1 MKKALDEIVVE
12 TLNDYIKAAGLKQK
26 ELADL
31 LKWSPQDLN
40 DVLKK
45 RKAIGA
51 YRMTHL
57 MTTLG
62 DQFSQDLLQRL
73 GSKKV
78 LPEKVAEQ
86 VTPYFFKNDLER
98 TYVKRL
104 FEILRGADEQ
114 SILAVIASIDM
125 GYRLRKEQ
133 QKTKGTYMKL
143 IQGLRQAQHEREKH
157 SS

>member
-12 TLNDYIKAAGLKQK
+12 TLNDYIKANSLKQK
-26 ELADL
+26 ELADI

-57 MTTLG
+57 MGTLG

-73 GSKKV
+73 GSKKA
-78 LPEKVAEQ
+78 LPERIAEQ
-86 VTPYFFKNDLER
+86 GSPYFCKNDLER
-98 TYVKRL
+98 AYVQKL
-104 FEILRGADEQ
+104 FEVLRGSDEQ

-125 GYRLRKEQ
+125 GYRLRRERLKVKGSYIKQFKEI
-133 QKTKGTYMKL
+133 KKS
-143 IQGLRQAQHEREKH
+143 E
-157 SS
+157 

>member
-1 MKKALDEIVVE
+1 MKKAFDEIVVE

-31 LKWSPQDLN
+31 LRWSPPDLN
-40 DVLKK
+40 DVLKR

-57 MTTLG
+57 MTILG

-73 GSKKV
+73 GSKKA

-86 VTPYFFKNDLER
+86 AMPYFCKNDLER
-98 TYVKRL
+98 TYVQRL
-104 FEILRGADEQ
+104 FEILRGSDEQ

-125 GYRLRKEQ
+125 GHRLRRER
-133 QKTKGTYMKL
+133 QKVKDSYIKQIKGVKKP
-143 IQGLRQAQHEREKH
+143 E
-157 SS
+157 SSKNP

>member
-12 TLNDYIKAAGLKQK
+12 TLNDYLKAAGLKQK

-31 LKWSPQDLN
+31 LRWSPQDLN
-40 DVLKK
+40 DVLKR

-57 MTTLG
+57 MTVLG

-78 LPEKVAEQ
+78 LPENVAEQ
-86 VTPYFFKNDLER
+86 VTPYFYKNDLER
-98 TYVKRL
+98 TYVQRL
-104 FEILRGADEQ
+104 LDILRGTDEQ
-114 SILAVIASIDM
+114 SILAVMISIDM
-125 GYRLRKEQ
+125 GHRLRKER
-133 QKTKGTYMKL
+133 QKVEGAYIKQVKGVKQVDVL
-143 IQGLRQAQHEREKH
+143 KNP
-157 SS
+157 